1 MKEKIIEISQSDFEI
16 LKNGFNSLDHQKVLK
31 AKDVMNKIE
40 QKESDIK
47 VVTCCYD
54 TEVLILINSVNVI

>member
-54 TEVLILINSVNVI
+54 TKY